1 MTKQDAADNE
11 TSREAQFRY
20 YLTVMSREDVL
31 ALADLIETE
40 GSPSVQ
46 VMVAPLRRFAEGRA

>member
-1 MTKQDAADNE
+1 MTGQDEADNE
-11 TSREAQFRY
+11 TSREAKLRY
-20 YLTVMSREDVL
+20 YLTTMDREGLL

-46 VMVAPLRRFAEGRA
+46 VMVAPLRRLGEGRA